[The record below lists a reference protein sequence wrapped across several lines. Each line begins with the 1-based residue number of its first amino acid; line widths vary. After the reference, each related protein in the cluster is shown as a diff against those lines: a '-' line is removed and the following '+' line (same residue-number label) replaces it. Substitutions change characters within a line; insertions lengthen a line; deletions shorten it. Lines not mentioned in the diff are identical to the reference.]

1 MNCHIGIEMVTDSR
15 RLFDILTSDGMVSA
29 VNHGLVSL
37 EDQLFMLR
45 LSHKMDEQDALSEL
59 ETEA

>member
-1 MNCHIGIEMVTDSR
+1 VSDSR

-45 LSHKMDEQDALSEL
+45 LSYKMDEQDSLREL

>member
-1 MNCHIGIEMVTDSR
+1 MTDSR

-29 VNHGLVSL
+29 VHHGLVSL

-45 LSHKMDEQDALSEL
+45 LSHKMDEQDSLREL

>member
-1 MNCHIGIEMVTDSR
+1 MLVSDSR

-29 VNHGLVSL
+29 VHHGLVSL
-37 EDQLFMLR
+37 DDQLFMLR
-45 LSHKMDEQDALSEL
+45 LSYKMDEEAAWREL

>member
-1 MNCHIGIEMVTDSR
+1 MSDSR
-15 RLFDILTSDGMVSA
+15 RLFDILTSDGMVAA
-29 VNHGLVSL
+29 VNCGLVSL

-45 LSHKMDEQDALSEL
+45 LSYQMDVEDLSDL

>member
-1 MNCHIGIEMVTDSR
+1 MVA
-15 RLFDILTSDGMVSA
+15 A
-29 VNHGLVSL
+29 VTLGLVSL

-45 LSHKMDEQDALSEL
+45 LSYQMDVEDLSDL

>member
-1 MNCHIGIEMVTDSR
+1 MLVSDSR

-29 VNHGLVSL
+29 VHHGLVSL
-37 EDQLFMLR
+37 DDQLFMLR
-45 LSHKMDEQDALSEL
+45 LSREMDEQDSLREL